1 MLIGKKYPTSMKN
14 LIKHIL
20 REQTDVVPGVPKETT
35 WVKGKSVT
43 MSIPSKTL
51 FFKATKQ
58 LVLSDPGGVLG
69 MEDAAYEDR
78 SWEMD
83 SVLKL
88 FGLNTNYE
96 SLTNKIFW
104 AANDNQEGIE
114 DGSINSFDELTLRQ
128 YKKYRVEC
136 SESWTENVY
145 YNWAPIVEAYSEDD
159 AMNAV
164 YQDDDG
170 YYQYYEW
177 ENQPGFDREVG
188 DSDSMGKEVEQ
199 VTEIGPADGNIVP
212 IKENESPDENE
223 LVDGLRGIL
232 NKQREAHSEDS
243 WYGDITKLLKRLNIP
258 LKG

>member
-1 MLIGKKYPTSMKN
+1 VKDIIKK
-14 LIKHIL
+14 IL
-20 REQTDVVPGVPKETT
+20 REESDTVPGVPREST
-35 WVKGKSVT
+35 WTKGEEVT
-43 MSIPSKTL
+43 MPIPSKPF
-51 FFKATKQ
+51 FFKVVKQ

-69 MEDAAYEDR
+69 MEDSSYDDR
-78 SWEMD
+78 SYEMD
-83 SVLKL
+83 NVLKL
-88 FGLNTNYE
+88 FGLSTNYE
-96 SLTNKIFW
+96 TLTNKIYW
-104 AANDNQEGIE
+104 ASVDNLEGIE

-136 SESWTENVY
+136 SESWTEHVY
-145 YNWAPIVEAYSEDD
+145 YSWAPIVEAYSKDD

-177 ENQPGFDREVG
+177 ENEPGFDRDVG
-188 DSDSMGKEVEQ
+188 DSDSDGKEVDNVE
-199 VTEIGPADGNIVP
+199 EIGIVSESRV

-223 LVDGLRGIL
+223 LVDGIRNIL
-232 NKQREAHSEDS
+232 SKQREAHSEDV